1 MSYAEFFNSATRTEN
16 MPNGLDPM
24 GWQCRLACGET
35 ADPRR
40 AETLEGGV
48 VCESRLIDIPTGCG
62 KTEGLALAWLWNRV
76 FLNKPDWPRRLVY
89 CVPMR
94 TLVEQT
100 RERVATW
107 STNLLRLA
115 TEHDLRPEALADLR
129 WLAERSP
136 VVLMGGEES
145 DSETREWDIHPEKPA
160 ILIGTQDMLLS
171 RALNRGYAMRRP
183 RWPIHFGLLNNDCL
197 WICDEVQ
204 LMGPGVATACQ
215 LEAFRFATDDAAG
228 PRGLASFFGSRSVT
242 WYASATS
249 SPSTLKTREWRDVE
263 RPSEFVFSLSEAERT
278 DAISTVGRRRFAL
291 KKLEMHKDW
300 HFGDRQPPDERVADI
315 IGRHGDM
322 VAKLQEDNA
331 PADVPRRS
339 LIICNTVDRASGVF
353 DLMFQKQNAGEL
365 EGVDLVLLHS
375 RFRPADRNA
384 RADRLKPKHLE
395 KYSNGQIVVSTQ
407 VIEAGV
413 DLSSA
418 ILWTEIAPL
427 SSLVQRLGRLNR
439 TGEFGANGQADYS
452 WTPLAFIIGLEL
464 PAIPESPKEKRE
476 ETEKEVRARHLPYDQ
491 RFCDE
496 AWTRLPQLKGDASP
510 AALESIRADIEA
522 SVEPCPYSLQRH
534 ELLDFFDTDSNLS
547 LGYTDVS
554 PFVRGLDEDTDV
566 YVLWREWEGDPNDHF
581 RGDIGRD
588 ELCAVPISRLK
599 GKDSF
604 GNWRQH
610 GWLWLRQERV
620 EENGKKRGKKGGW
633 VSAGMQGIFPGATL
647 LLRTN
652 AGGYDSIRGW
662 TGKIEDKP
670 ADLYQPAEYP
680 SDEDALSWL
689 NHGWRSIALHVQ
701 DVRNML
707 RDIFAALPNDGFITT
722 TGKEVCLKSA
732 LWHDIGKNH
741 EDWKQAAIEALREAG
756 IEPPADHL
764 PLAKFSLSDS
774 PKLRDSQGK
783 LLEDKELRRE
793 IYRLRNLFRPGM
805 AHEVASALALR
816 QRHIQTAGHL
826 RSAASMDDYLAQLL
840 AEYLVMSHHGQV
852 RKVLRDEIPRNPK
865 EGKAA
870 DTVRGVT
877 EGDPLPAV
885 TVEGEELGCEA
896 LAVDCRRMGR
906 DANGYESYTR
916 GVLRL
921 LDHYGP
927 FRLAYLEALLRAADG
942 RASKAVADAA
952 DGGTAS
958 GSVREVK

>member
-1 MSYAEFFNSATRTEN
+1 MNYRTFFRTATRTDKN
-16 MPNGLDPM
+16 QTGFDPM
-24 GWQCRLACGET
+24 SWQCRLACGET
-35 ADPRR
+35 ADSQKP
-40 AETLEGGV
+40 ETLEDGV
-48 VCESRLIDIPTGCG
+48 ACESRLIDIPTGCG
-62 KTEGLALAWLWNRV
+62 KTEGLGLAWLWNRV

-100 RERVATW
+100 RERVAAW
-107 STNLLRLA
+107 SKNLLHLA
-115 TEHDLRPEALADLR
+115 PELDLRPEVLADLR

-136 VVLMGGEES
+136 VILMGGEEGES
-145 DSETREWDIHPEKPA
+145 GTREWDIYPEKPA

-215 LEAFRFATDDAAG
+215 LEAFRNAEGGAAG
-228 PRGLASFFGSRSVT
+228 PRGLGSFFGSHSTT

-249 SPSTLKTREWRDVE
+249 SPNILKTREWRDVP
-263 RPSEFVFSLSEAERT
+263 RPTGFVVSLTEAEGT
-278 DAISTVGRRRFAL
+278 DTTSTAGRRRLAL
-291 KKLEMHKDW
+291 KKLEVHPDW
-300 HFGDRQPPDERVADI
+300 NFGERQPPEERVADI
-315 IGRHGDM
+315 IGRHLDM
-322 VAKLQEDNA
+322 LAKLQHHNA
-331 PADVPRRS
+331 PAEVPRRS
-339 LIICNTVDRASGVF
+339 LIICNTVDRAVAVF
-353 DLMFQKQNAGEL
+353 DALFKKKEAGEF

-375 RFRPADRNA
+375 RFRPADR
-384 RADRLKPKHLE
+384 DRQVHRLAPEQLRNHL
-395 KYSNGQIVVSTQ
+395 NGQIVVSTQ

-439 TGEFGANGQADYS
+439 TGEFGANGTARFGWEPTS
-452 WTPLAFIIGLEL
+452 IIVGLEL
-464 PAIPESPKEKRE
+464 ESAPPREKAQELGKRE
-476 ETEKEVRARHLPYDQ
+476 ARNERRHLPYDQ
-491 RFCDE
+491 RFCDK
-496 AWTRLPQLKGDASP
+496 AWTGLDKLNGDASP
-510 AALESIRADIEA
+510 AALEAIRADIEA
-522 SVEPCPYSLQRH
+522 SIEPCPYSLQRH

-554 PFVRGLDEDTDV
+554 PFVRGMDEETDV

-588 ELCAVPISRLK
+588 ELCAVPFSR
-599 GKDSF
+599 F
-604 GNWRQH
+604 RNWRQD
-610 GWLWLRQERV
+610 GWLWLQQE
-620 EENGKKRGKKGGW
+620 RGKKGGW
-633 VSAGMQGIFPGATL
+633 VPAGAQEISPGATL
-647 LLRTN
+647 LLRTS
-652 AGGYDSIRGW
+652 AGGYDSNRGW
-662 TGKIEDKP
+662 TGKDNDKP
-670 ADLYQPAEYP
+670 TDLYQPPEYP

-707 RDIFAALPNDGFITT
+707 RDIFAGLPNDGFITDT
-722 TGKEVCLKSA
+722 EKKSCLKAA

-741 EDWKQAAIEALREAG
+741 KDWKSAAIEALREAG
-756 IEPPADHL
+756 ITPPPDHI
-764 PLAKFSLSDS
+764 PLAKFSLFDS
-774 PKLRDSQGK
+774 PRLRDSQGK
-783 LLEDKELRRE
+783 LLNGKELRRE

-826 RSAASMDDYLAQLL
+826 RSPVTKDDYLAQLL

-877 EGDPLPAV
+877 ERDPLPAV

-896 LAVDCRRMGR
+896 LSVDCRRMGR
-906 DANGYESYTR
+906 DAKGYESYTR

-927 FRLAYLEALLRAADG
+927 FRIAYLEALLRAADG

-952 DGGTAS
+952 DGEQLWAQRG
-958 GSVREVK
+958 EVE

>member
-1 MSYAEFFNSATRTEN
+1 MNYRTFFSTATCN
-16 MPNGLDPM
+16 DSNVAGFDPM
-24 GWQCRLACGET
+24 SWQCRLACGET
-35 ADPRR
+35 ADPQKP
-40 AETLEGGV
+40 ETLDDGV
-48 VCESRLIDIPTGCG
+48 ACESRLIDIPTGCG

-115 TEHDLRPEALADLR
+115 TEHDLQPEVLADLR

-136 VVLMGGEES
+136 VVLMGGEDS
-145 DSETREWDIHPEKPA
+145 HSETREWDIHPEKPA

-204 LMGPGVATACQ
+204 LMGPGVVTACQ
-215 LEAFRFATDDAAG
+215 LEAFRRATGDAAA
-228 PRGLASFFGSRSVT
+228 PRGFASFFGSRSAT

-249 SPSTLKTREWRDVE
+249 SSDVLKTRDWRDVQ
-263 RPSEFVFSLSEAERT
+263 RPGDFVFSLTKTEKT
-278 DAISTVGRRRFAL
+278 DTTSTIGRRRAAL
-291 KKLEMHKDW
+291 KKLHVHRDW
-300 HFGDRQPPDERVADI
+300 HFGDRQPPDERVTDI
-315 IGRHGDM
+315 IGRHVDM
-322 VAKLQEDNA
+322 VAKLQEHNA

-339 LIICNTVDRASGVF
+339 LIICNTVDRACGVF
-353 DLMFQKQNAGEL
+353 DLMFQKQKAGEL

-384 RADRLKPKHLE
+384 QVDRLKPEHLQTHPG
-395 KYSNGQIVVSTQ
+395 GQIVVSTQ

-439 TGEFGANGQADYS
+439 TGEFGANEQAGYS
-452 WTPLAFIIGLEL
+452 WTPPAFIIGLEL
-464 PAIPESPKEKRE
+464 PPIPASPKEKRE
-476 ETEKEVRARHLPYDQ
+476 EKEKEVRARHLPYDQ

-496 AWTRLPQLKGDASP
+496 AWTKLRQLKGDASP

-522 SVEPCPYSLQRH
+522 SIEPCPYSLQRH

-554 PFVRGLDEDTDV
+554 PFVRGMDEDTDV

-588 ELCAVPISRLK
+588 ELCAVPISRLT

-604 GNWRQH
+604 GNWRQD
-610 GWLWLRQERV
+610 GWLWLRQE
-620 EENGKKRGKKGGW
+620 RGKKGGW
-633 VSAGMQGIFPGATL
+633 VSAGTQGISPGATL
-647 LLRTN
+647 LLRTS
-652 AGGYDSIRGW
+652 AGGYDSNLGW
-662 TGKIEDKP
+662 TGKAEHNKID
-670 ADLYQPAEYP
+670 DLYQPPEHP

-707 RDIFAALPNDGFITT
+707 RDIFAALPNDGFITAAEE
-722 TGKEVCLKSA
+722 KVCLKA
-732 LWHDIGKNH
+732 GLWHDIGKNH
-741 EDWKQAAIEALREAG
+741 EDWKGAAIEALKEAG
-756 IEPPADHL
+756 IEPPPDHL
-764 PLAKFSLSDS
+764 PLAKFSLFDS
-774 PKLRDSQGK
+774 PKLKDEAGTPLTGTK
-783 LLEDKELRRE
+783 LRRE

-816 QRHIQTAGHL
+816 QQHIQAAGHL
-826 RSAASMDDYLAQLL
+826 RSPVTKDDYLAQLL

-865 EGKAA
+865 EEKTA

-877 EGDPLPAV
+877 EGDRLPAV

-896 LAVDCRRMGR
+896 LSVACRRIGR
-906 DANGYESYTR
+906 DAKGYESYTR

-952 DGGTAS
+952 DGGDS
-958 GSVREVK
+958 LGLRKRG

>member
-1 MSYAEFFNSATRTEN
+1 MNYRTFFRTATCTDSSL
-16 MPNGLDPM
+16 NGFDPI

-35 ADPRR
+35 ADPKKP
-40 AETLEGGV
+40 ETLEGGV
-48 VCESRLIDIPTGCG
+48 ACESRLIDIPTGCG
-62 KTEGLALAWLWNRV
+62 KTEGLVLAWLWNRV
-76 FLNKPDWPRRLVY
+76 FLNQPDWPRRLVY

-100 RERVATW
+100 RERVAAW
-107 STNLLRLA
+107 LTNLQHAAVLG
-115 TEHDLRPEALADLR
+115 LRPEAPADLH
-129 WLAERSP
+129 WLAEHSP
-136 VVLMGGEES
+136 VILMGGEES
-145 DSETREWDIHPEKPA
+145 NSETREWDIHPEKPA

-215 LEAFRFATDDAAG
+215 LEAFRRDTDDAAG
-228 PRGLASFFGSRSVT
+228 PRGLASFFGSRSAT

-249 SPSTLKTREWRDVE
+249 SSDVLKTRDWRDVQ
-263 RPSEFVFSLSEAERT
+263 RPGDFVFSLTKAERT
-278 DAISTVGRRRFAL
+278 DTTSTIGRRRAAL
-291 KKLEMHKDW
+291 KELEVHPNW
-300 HFGDRQPPDERVADI
+300 HFGDRQPQDERVTDI
-315 IGRHGDM
+315 IGRHLDM
-322 VAKLQEDNA
+322 VAKLQEHNA

-353 DLMFQKQNAGEL
+353 DLMFQKQKAGEL

-384 RADRLKPKHLE
+384 RADRLKLKPKHLE
-395 KYSNGQIVVSTQ
+395 EYSNGQIVVSTQ

-464 PAIPESPKEKRE
+464 PAIPASPNEKRE
-476 ETEKEVRARHLPYDQ
+476 EKEKEVRARHLPYDQ

-496 AWTRLPQLKGDASP
+496 AWIKLPQLQGDASP

-522 SVEPCPYSLQRH
+522 SIEPCPYSLKRH

-554 PFVRGLDEDTDV
+554 PFVRGMDEDTDV
-566 YVLWREWEGDPNDHF
+566 YVLWRKWEGDPNDHF
-581 RGDIGRD
+581 RGDVGRD
-588 ELCAVPISRLK
+588 ELCAVPISRLT

-604 GNWRQH
+604 GNWRQD

-620 EENGKKRGKKGGW
+620 EENGKKRGRKGGW
-633 VSAGMQGIFPGATL
+633 VSAGAQGISPGATL
-647 LLRTN
+647 LLRTS
-652 AGGYDSIRGW
+652 AGGYDSNLGW
-662 TGKIEDKP
+662 TGEAEHNKID
-670 ADLYQPAEYP
+670 DLYQPPEHP

-707 RDIFAALPNDGFITT
+707 RDIFAALPNEGFITT
-722 TGKEVCLKSA
+722 TEKEVCLKSA

-741 EDWKQAAIEALREAG
+741 EDWKGAAIEALMKAG
-756 IEPPADHL
+756 IEPPPDHL
-764 PLAKFSLSDS
+764 PLAKFSLFDS
-774 PKLRDSQGK
+774 PKLKDEAGDRLTGGK
-783 LLEDKELRRE
+783 LRCE

-816 QRHIQTAGHL
+816 QRHIHTAGNS
-826 RSAASMDDYLAQLL
+826 RSPVTMDDYLAQLL

-865 EGKAA
+865 EEKAA

-896 LAVDCRRMGR
+896 LSVDCRRMGR
-906 DANGYESYTR
+906 DTKEYESYTR

-921 LDHYGP
+921 LDRYGP

-942 RASKAVADAA
+942 RASKDIAQ
-952 DGGTAS
+952 
-958 GSVREVK
+958 

>member
-1 MSYAEFFNSATRTEN
+1 MNYAEFFSSATRTETI
-16 MPNGLDPM
+16 PNGLEPM

-35 ADPRR
+35 ADPKKP
-40 AETLEGGV
+40 ETLKGGV
-48 VCESRLIDIPTGCG
+48 ACESRLIDIPTGCG

-100 RERVATW
+100 RERVARW
-107 STNLLRLA
+107 SKNLRDHA
-115 TEHDLRPEALADLR
+115 TEFDLRPEAFADLH
-129 WLAERSP
+129 WLAKRSP

-145 DSETREWDIHPEKPA
+145 NPETREWDIHPEKPA

-197 WICDEVQ
+197 WVCDEIQ
-204 LMGPGVATACQ
+204 LMGPGVATTCQ
-215 LEAFRFATDDAAG
+215 LEAFRNATGDATG
-228 PRGLASFFGSRSVT
+228 PRGLASFFGSRSAT

-249 SPSTLKTREWRDVE
+249 SSDVLKTRDWRDVQ
-263 RPSEFVFSLSEAERT
+263 RPGDFAFSLTEAEKT
-278 DAISTVGRRRFAL
+278 DTTSTAGRRRLAL
-291 KKLEMHKDW
+291 KKLEMHRDW
-300 HFGDRQPPDERVADI
+300 HFGDRQPPDERVAGI
-315 IGRHGDM
+315 IARHLDM
-322 VAKLQEDNA
+322 VAKLQEHNA

-353 DLMFQKQNAGEL
+353 DLMFQKQKAGEL

-384 RADRLKPKHLE
+384 QTDRLKPERLG
-395 KYSNGQIVVSTQ
+395 KYPNGQIVIATQ

-439 TGEFGANGQADYS
+439 IGEFGANGTARFEWEPVS
-452 WTPLAFIIGLEL
+452 IVLGIEL
-464 PAIPESPKEKRE
+464 KAAPVKEKAEEKEKRE
-476 ETEKEVRARHLPYDQ
+476 AENERKHLPYDQ
-491 RFCDE
+491 CFCDA
-496 AWTRLPQLKGDASP
+496 AWEKLCQLNGVASP

-522 SVEPCPYSLQRH
+522 SIEPSPYSLQRH

-554 PFVRGLDEDTDV
+554 PFVRGMDEDTDV
-566 YVLWREWEGDPNDHF
+566 YVLWREWEWEGDPNDHF

-588 ELCAVPISRLK
+588 ELCAVPISRLT

-604 GNWRQH
+604 SNWRQE
-610 GWLWLRQERV
+610 GWLWLRQE
-620 EENGKKRGKKGGW
+620 RGKKGGW
-633 VSAGMQGIFPGATL
+633 VSAGAQGISPGATL
-647 LLRTN
+647 LLRTS
-652 AGGYDSIRGW
+652 AGGYDSNRGW
-662 TGKIEDKP
+662 TGKSDDKP
-670 ADLYQPAEYP
+670 TDLYRPAEHP

-707 RDIFAALPNDGFITT
+707 RDIFAALPNDGFITAAE
-722 TGKEVCLKSA
+722 KEICLKAA

-741 EDWKQAAIEALREAG
+741 KDWQSAAIEALKEAG
-756 IEPPADHL
+756 IEPPPDHL
-764 PLAKFSLSDS
+764 PLAKFSLFDS
-774 PKLRDSQGK
+774 QKLKDEAGNRLSGGKLRH
-783 LLEDKELRRE
+783 E

-816 QRHIQTAGHL
+816 QRHLQTAGHL
-826 RSAASMDDYLAQLL
+826 RSPVTMDDYLAQLL

-852 RKVLRDEIPRNPK
+852 RKVLRDEIPKNPK
-865 EGKAA
+865 EEKAA

-877 EGDPLPAV
+877 EGDRLPAV

-906 DANGYESYTR
+906 DAEGYESYTR

-942 RASKAVADAA
+942 RASKDIA
-952 DGGTAS
+952 
-958 GSVREVK
+958 E